1 MTAHGETRS
10 EKRTDP
16 STTNNVKSLTH
27 SDYTVGWVCALSK
40 EQTAATAILSEIHLP
55 LLKPSSDHNVYTLGS
70 IAGHNVVITCLPSGD
85 YGLVPASTV
94 AKRMIDTFPN
104 IKVGL
109 MVGIGGG
116 VPSAKVQLGDVV
128 VSSPIGQFAGVVQ
141 YDRGKDNFD
150 GFERT
155 GSLNRPPTVLLT
167 ALQSIKTKHDLE
179 GSQISQF
186 LRDVEEKYPR
196 LMASGYTRSDSLED
210 PLFTP
215 RSEAYRGWRAV
226 LLAFYSFLLNAFW
239 YLIGLTSS
247 SPISPQA
254 NGTAS
259 AHLSGSKRQTGDVHV
274 HYGLIASGNRVVK
287 DAFSRDRLNEQLDG
301 HVLCFETEAAGLMND
316 FPCIVIRGI
325 CDYADAGKNKDWQEY
340 AAMVAAAYTK
350 ELLHFIQPGH
360 IDAESP
366 VRDILHNVGETLD
379 TINIDIQRISARM
392 DRKDDLKILNWLTK
406 VDYGPQHSDFSRKRQ
421 AGTGQWLLSSAEYQI
436 LVNSKSQTL
445 FCPGD
450 PGVGKTILTATVID
464 DLIERF
470 PHNQSTRIVYV
481 YCNFNREHEQR
492 LEYLI
497 AALIKQLSQARP
509 TLPES
514 LTALYQKHQ
523 IRRTRPSAEE
533 LSEVLQSVASL
544 YTRIFVVVDA
554 LDECQRNSGCRSRF
568 LSQIFALQDAFS
580 INFFATS
587 RPIPE
592 IEETFEKCLRKH
604 IIAPDEDIRS
614 FLQSEIHM
622 PQMPKL
628 IQREEDLQKEISSQI
643 VDLADGIFL
652 LAQLHISSLVGSTTK
667 REIRNALK
675 AIPKGADGYDY
686 AYNQAVMRIKC
697 QPPLSRRRAR
707 KALSWL
713 TCAKRQL
720 SIPEL
725 EHALATEGGDRE
737 FDVDNITAYDEI
749 LSVCAGLVTV
759 DEESNVIRLVHYT
772 VQEYLE
778 RTQGHWFPDSE
789 DDENNPVRY
798 ANPETYITR
807 ISLTYMSFASFEL
820 EGKVL
825 RSWEDIEER
834 LESSKLY
841 SYSAQNWGNHAR
853 KASNILPD
861 IMTFL
866 DCGNKVGASSHL
878 LWYEDR
884 NFQDFRKTNMTGLHM
899 ASYFGIVDAVELLL
913 QRGHDVPQNI
923 TGRQFNSACDL
934 ESKDRDDQTP
944 LVWAAR
950 NGHLKVVHQ
959 LLDEGANM
967 NTDSE
972 DTLTPLSW
980 SSANGHEMIVKLF
993 LEKGANADCISGG
1006 QTPLLWAAD
1015 NGHTAVVEELLQKGV
1030 ALEASD
1036 EFGQTPLI
1044 LAAMKGYLAISELL
1058 LAKGA
1063 SPDLTNDGIPP
1074 IIWAAGNGYKDVVK
1088 LLLSYGVSIECRDGD
1103 WGHTPLARAAEK
1115 GKKTVVQFLLDKGAD
1130 IESKGEDGLTP
1141 LLWAAWQGHEAVVGL
1156 LLDHN
1161 ADIKAKDERYK
1172 RTALAW
1178 AGIEAKSPMAEAV
1191 VQLLL
1196 DRGAD
1201 IESKSDDGR
1210 TVLELAAQRG
1220 YKGVIK
1226 VLLDNGAV
1234 ASLAD
1239 GSAGEHS
1246 LPATTNDNNE
1256 QLVELLMKSHR
1267 KETKNAVYQYCLQD
1281 DQLTRQY

>member
-1 MTAHGETRS
+1 MLTPSGRIGD
-10 EKRTDP
+10 EKKTDP
-16 STTNNVKSLTH
+16 STTNNGKPLTH
-27 SDYTVGWVCALSK
+27 NDYTVGWVSALSK
-40 EQTAATAILSEIHLP
+40 EQTAATAMLSEIHP
-55 LLKPSSDHNVYTLGS
+55 ALLKPSTDHNVYTLGS

-128 VSSPIGQFAGVVQ
+128 VSSPIGQYAGVVQ
-141 YDRGKDNFD
+141 YDRGKDTVD

-167 ALQSIKTKHDLE
+167 ALQFLKTKHDLE
-179 GSQISQF
+179 GPQISEI
-186 LRDVEEKYPR
+186 LRDVEERYPR
-196 LMASGYTRSDSLED
+196 LISSGYTRSDSLED
-210 PLFTP
+210 PLFAPQPETFG
-215 RSEAYRGWRAV
+215 RWKAMLIFVYV
-226 LLAFYSFLLNAFW
+226 FLVNAFW
-239 YLIGLTSS
+239 HLIGARSV
-247 SPISPQA
+247 SP
-254 NGTAS
+254 AS
-259 AHLSGSKRQTGDVHV
+259 RAVNATERAHMGGSKRHTGDAHI
-274 HYGLIASGNRVVK
+274 HYGLIASGNRVIK
-287 DAFSRDRLNEQLDG
+287 DAVSRDKVNQYLDG
-301 HVLCFETEAAGLMND
+301 HVLCFETEAAGLMNE

-350 ELLHFIQPGH
+350 ELLHCIQPGH

-366 VRDILHNVGETLD
+366 VRDILHNVGETLG
-379 TINIDIQRISARM
+379 TINTDIQRINARM

-421 AGTGQWLLSSAEYQI
+421 PGTGQWLLNSTEYRK
-436 LVNSKSQTL
+436 LVESKGQTL
-445 FCPGD
+445 FCTGD
-450 PGVGKTILTATVID
+450 PGVGKTILTATIID
-464 DLIERF
+464 DLIARF
-470 PHNQSTRIVYV
+470 PHIQSTRIVYV

-492 LEYLI
+492 LEHLI

-514 LTALYQKHQ
+514 LTALYNKHQ

-533 LSEVLQSVASL
+533 LSKVLLSVASL

-554 LDECQRNSGCRSRF
+554 LDECQRARGCRSRF
-568 LSQIFALQDAFS
+568 LSHIFALQDAFS

-592 IEETFEKCLRKH
+592 IEETFEDCLQKH
-604 IIAPDEDIRS
+604 IIAPEEDIRN
-614 FLQSEIHM
+614 FLHSEIHM

-628 IQREEDLQKEISSQI
+628 IQRDNDLQKEITTQI

-652 LAQLHISSLVGSTTK
+652 LAQLHINSLVGSTTR

-675 AIPKGADGYDY
+675 AIPKGTDGYDY
-686 AYNQAVMRIKC
+686 AYNEAVMRIKC

-713 TCAKRQL
+713 TCATRQL

-725 EHALATEGGDRE
+725 EHALATEGGDSE
-737 FDVDNITAYDEI
+737 FDMDNITAYDEI

-778 RTQGHWFPDSE
+778 RTQGHWFPE

-807 ISLTYMSFASFEL
+807 ISLTYMSFASFE
-820 EGKVL
+820 EQEL
-825 RSWEDIEER
+825 RSWEDIEDR
-834 LESSKLY
+834 LESNRLY
-841 SYSAQNWGNHAR
+841 GYSAQNWGHHAR
-853 KASNILPD
+853 KASSILPE
-861 IMTFL
+861 IMKFL
-866 DCGNKVGASSHL
+866 NCGTNFEASSHL

-884 NFQDFRKTNMTGLHM
+884 HFQDFKETHMTGLHV
-899 ASYFGIVDAVELLL
+899 ASYFGILDAVDLLL
-913 QRGHDVPQNI
+913 QRLKVPESSAGHQSYKI
-923 TGRQFNSACDL
+923 CDL
-934 ESKDRDDQTP
+934 ESRDRDGQTP
-944 LVWAAR
+944 FVWAAR
-950 NGHLKVVHQ
+950 NGYLAVVRR
-959 LLDEGANM
+959 LFDEGANM
-967 NTDSE
+967 DANSE
-972 DTLTPLSW
+972 DSLTPLSW
-980 SSANGHEMIVKLF
+980 SSANGHDMVVKF
-993 LEKGANADCISGG
+993 LLDEGADREYKSGG

-1015 NGHTAVVEELLQKGV
+1015 NGHTAVVRELLQKGV
-1030 ALEASD
+1030 ELETID

-1044 LAAMKGYLAISELL
+1044 LAATKGHLAISELL

-1074 IIWAAGNGYKDVVK
+1074 IIWAAGSGHKEVVE
-1088 LLLSYGVSIECRDGD
+1088 LLLAHDVSIECRDGD
-1103 WGHTPLARAAEK
+1103 WGHTPLARAANQ
-1115 GKKTVVQFLLDKGAD
+1115 GKKAVVQFLLEKGAD

-1141 LLWAAWQGHEAVVGL
+1141 LLWAAWEGHEAVVKL

-1161 ADIKAKDERYK
+1161 ADIEVKDERYN

-1178 AGIEAKSPMAEAV
+1178 AAREAKTPVNEAV
-1191 VQLLL
+1191 VQLLI

-1201 IESKSDDGR
+1201 IESKSDNGQ
-1210 TVLELAAQRG
+1210 TVLEVAAARG
-1220 YKGVIK
+1220 KKGVVK
-1226 VLLDNGAV
+1226 LLLDNGAV
-1234 ASLAD
+1234 ARLGD
-1239 GSAGEHS
+1239 GDGDEKLLLSTANE
-1246 LPATTNDNNE
+1246 NKE
-1256 QLVELLMKSHR
+1256 QLVEPLMSIHGKDTRS
-1267 KETKNAVYQYCLQD
+1267 AMYQFCLHN
-1281 DQLTRQY
+1281 DQLPS